1 MMDAKTLYLAWQDTQ
16 DECRPTGTRLWFPI
30 GRLDADHVKSLYRF
44 RYTQGAQ
51 DANLTAGFQPLPE
64 FPEFKRDYRSSEL
77 FPTFT
82 NRVISPNRP
91 DFKDYLQALDIADCV
106 DPIEILAAN
115 GGQRATDTFEV
126 FPQLVKGADGSF
138 ACRFFLHGRRHVTQ
152 AAQERLRSLQ
162 AGDQLNVAL
171 ELTNPVDTLAVQI
184 QTTDYHMIG
193 WAPRYLVGDLAMAMA
208 EYPGRYSASVVRV
221 NPIPAPS
228 SQRVLIEMRGT
239 WKEHEPMSSQGF
251 VPLVE

>member
-1 MMDAKTLYLAWQDTQ
+1 MVTKTLYLAWQDTQ
-16 DECRPTGTRLWFPI
+16 DEYRPTGSRLWFPI
-30 GRLDADHVKSLYRF
+30 GRLDADDGDSPYRF
-44 RYTQGAQ
+44 RYTKGAE
-51 DANLTAGFQPLPE
+51 DARLKAGFHPLPE
-64 FPEFKRDYRSSEL
+64 FPEFERDYRSSEL

-82 NRVISPNRP
+82 NRVISPKRP
-91 DFKDYLQALDIADCV
+91 DFKDYLQALDITDCV

-138 ACRFFLHGRRHVTQ
+138 ACRFFLHGGRHTTQ
-152 AAQERLRSLQ
+152 AAQERVGSLQ

-184 QTTDYHMIG
+184 QTADYHMIG
-193 WAPRYLVGDLAMAMA
+193 WAPRYLVDDLAMAMA
-208 EYPGRYSASVVRV
+208 EHPGRYSASVVRV

-228 SQRVLIEMRGT
+228 SQRVLIEMCGT
-239 WKEHEPMSSQGF
+239 WKNHEPMSSQSF